1 MEKQCHRS
9 IDRSSKKEEKG
20 RKKRAA
26 DWPTTCYFVAPPSF
40 SVAYASA
47 CTDLR
52 KPIGWGRRG
61 GYPSDYRRVANF
73 ELIMT
78 GDGSAIAVANKKIN
92 KRICLKLQK
101 KIEEKWR
108 KKKFRFYNKII
119 IKISSIC
126 KLI

>member
-1 MEKQCHRS
+1 MCENGKTMPS

-26 DWPTTCYFVAPPSF
+26 DWPTTGYFVAPPSF

-52 KPIGWGRRG
+52 KPG

-73 ELIMT
+73 DLIMT

-101 KIEEKWR
+101 KNRRKVEKE
-108 KKKFRFYNKII
+108 KNPI
-119 IKISSIC
+119 
-126 KLI
+126 L